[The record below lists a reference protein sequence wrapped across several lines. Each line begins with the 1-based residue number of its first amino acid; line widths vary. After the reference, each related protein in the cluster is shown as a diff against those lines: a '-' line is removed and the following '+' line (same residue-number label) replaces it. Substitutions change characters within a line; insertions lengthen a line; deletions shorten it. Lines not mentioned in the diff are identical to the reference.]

1 MPIHIGVTSSFV
13 LCYRWKGEGAVQK
26 IAVIVVHGLGLQKKE
41 YADKFMKKLDKAFAS
56 VMKVP
61 TARPYI
67 EVEPVFWGDVFG
79 KEEERIFQELVVK
92 KKLRYKHLRRYL
104 IYYLADAVAYQPVDT
119 NGHNYDAVHQTIS
132 NALHTLSQRVGKTA
146 PLCVVSHSLGSVIAS
161 NFFYDLQYTSRHFP
175 GIIDTN
181 SPLERGDTLTHF
193 YSLGTT
199 LPLWSLRY
207 RDFSK
212 PIVVPSKEGQDIFPG
227 LEGEWVNFYDKDDIL
242 GYPLRDI
249 DPAYEKAVKQ
259 DIDLNVGNLLTFWN
273 PFCHNGYMKDRKVVR
288 HIAQKLAETYTFVN
302 RDMKSAGSNSPKK
315 GRKKQ

>member
-1 MPIHIGVTSSFV
+1 M
-13 LCYRWKGEGAVQK
+13 KVQK

-41 YADKFMKKLDKAFAS
+41 YAEKFMKKLDKAFSS
-56 VMKVP
+56 VMQVP
-61 TARPYI
+61 SARPYI
-67 EVEPVFWGDVFG
+67 EVEPVYWADVFG
-79 KEEERIFQELVVK
+79 KEEERIYQELVLS

-132 NALHTLSQRVGKTA
+132 NALHSLSQRVGKNA

-175 GIIDTN
+175 GVIDTT

-212 PIVVPSKEGQDIFPG
+212 PIVVPSKEGKAIFPG
-227 LEGEWVNFYDKDDIL
+227 LQGEWVNFFDKDDIM
-242 GYPLRDI
+242 GYPLRNI

-259 DIDLNVGNLLTFWN
+259 DIDLNVGNPLTFWN
-273 PFCHNGYMKDRKVVR
+273 PFCHNGYMKNRKVVR
-288 HIAQKLAETYTFVN
+288 HIAEKLAETYTFVN
-302 RDMKSAGSNSPKK
+302 RDKDSLNTGSSSTK
-315 GRKKQ
+315 GRKKK